1 MIQKILHTRSSIRF
15 RRWSRV
21 NYAAFASLSRE
32 VTIGVLGFSVGEK
45 SLLKSNVLS
54 PVFGGCQAESEVD
67 DREKEADVLVAGQ
80 LDAFFI
86 QVQNTDIA
94 AAVAGYYIYF
104 IPKRL
109 NQDVSCFNRFFYF
122 LFNEKQIIY

>member
-1 MIQKILHTRSSIRF
+1 MIQKILHIRSSIRF

-21 NYAAFASLSRE
+21 NYAAFVSLSRE

-54 PVFGGCQAESEVD
+54 PVFVGFQAESEVD
-67 DREKEADVLVAGQ
+67 DPEKEADVLVAVQ

-94 AAVAGYYIYF
+94 AAVAGLLYLFY
-104 IPKRL
+104 PKTVETGDIL
-109 NQDVSCFNRFFYF
+109 IQPFFYF

>member
-1 MIQKILHTRSSIRF
+1 
-15 RRWSRV
+15 V
-21 NYAAFASLSRE
+21 NYAAFVSLSRE

-45 SLLKSNVLS
+45 SLLKSNVLP
-54 PVFGGCQAESEVD
+54 PVFANCQADSEVD
-67 DREKEADVLVAGQ
+67 DPEKEVDVLILGQ

-94 AAVAGYYIYF
+94 AAAAVAGLLYLFY
-104 IPKRL
+104 PKTVETGDIL
-109 NQDVSCFNRFFYF
+109 IQPFFYF